1 MFYASALRGFLLF
14 GNKKMNRLEN
24 ENYRQ
29 GFSPQDE
36 LPPVSPEVKF
46 WFPVPEPEQ
55 VNLEARIRPER
66 IQIPEQV
73 IGKLKGYVQD
83 ALHEISGYSK
93 PELDG
98 VVVGLSGGID
108 STTTAA
114 LCRDALS
121 GTRYFVKGLIMGRA
135 PEGQQGDMN
144 DVEYQDVILAIQSAR
159 DMNIDY
165 EYIDINPLVEAVR
178 QTFPDAKPWELSGIL
193 PRLRASLLYQVADN
207 DNAICAGTTNGTEF
221 ILAAFSV
228 GGPAGHFQPFIDFYK
243 SEVYKIAEMLG
254 VPDYIRERRPAISE
268 LGIYDE
274 QLYGA
279 SCYVLDPIL
288 RRMNWQKRSPE
299 KVARELGHDVEWLRR
314 IKELRIEGERGR
326 KYQPAFVVGRGYK
339 IKVKPD
345 VKFDRDR
352 YFNNLF

>member
-1 MFYASALRGFLLF
+1 
-14 GNKKMNRLEN
+14 MNRFEN
-24 ENYRQ
+24 ENNRQ
-29 GFSPQDE
+29 TFSPHE
-36 LPPVSPEVKF
+36 KLPPISPEVKF
-46 WFPVPEPEQ
+46 WFPVPEPGQ
-55 VNLEARIRPER
+55 VNYEARIRPER

-73 IGKLKGYVQD
+73 VDKLKGYVQD
-83 ALHEISGYSK
+83 TLQEISGYSK
-93 PELDG
+93 LKLDG

-121 GTRYFVKGLIMGRA
+121 DTRYFVKGLIMGRA

-144 DVEYQDVILAIQSAR
+144 DVEYQDATLAIQSAK
-159 DMNIDY
+159 DIGINY
-165 EYIDINPLVEAVR
+165 EYIDISPLVETVR
-178 QTFPDAKPWELSGIL
+178 KTFPNAEPWELSGIL
-193 PRLRASLLYQVADN
+193 PRLRASLLYQAADN

-254 VPDYIRERRPAISE
+254 APEYIRDRHPAISE

-288 RRMNWQKRSPE
+288 RRMNWQKKSPE
-299 KVARELGHDVEWLRR
+299 RVAKELGHDVEWLRK
-314 IKELRIEGERGR
+314 IMELRIEGERGR
-326 KYQPAFVVGRGYK
+326 KYPPAFVVGRGYK

>member
-1 MFYASALRGFLLF
+1 MSKAENHLQYFNSQEQLL
-14 GNKKMNRLEN
+14 
-24 ENYRQ
+24 
-29 GFSPQDE
+29 PI
-36 LPPVSPEVKF
+36 SPEVKF
-46 WFPVPEPEQ
+46 WFPLPEPGQ
-55 VNLEARIRPER
+55 VNFEARIRPER
-66 IQIPEQV
+66 VQFPEQV
-73 IGKLKGYVQD
+73 IDKLKDYVRNV
-83 ALHEISGYSK
+83 LKEISGYSK

-98 VVVGLSGGID
+98 IIVGLSGGID
-108 STTTAA
+108 STTTVA

-135 PEGQQGDMN
+135 PEGQQGAMN
-144 DVEYQDVILAIQSAR
+144 PVEYQDVIYAIQSAK
-159 DMNIDY
+159 DMGIEY
-165 EYIDINPLVEAVR
+165 QYIDITPLVEAVY
-178 QTFPDAKPWELSGIL
+178 QIFPNATPWELSGIL
-193 PRLRASLLYQVADN
+193 PRLRATLLYQTADN
-207 DNAICAGTTNGTEF
+207 NNAICAGTTNGTEF

-288 RRMNWQKRSPE
+288 RRMNWQKKSPE
-299 KVARELGHDVEWLRR
+299 IVARELGHNVEWLRR

-326 KYQPAFVVGRGYK
+326 KYPPTFTVGRGYK

>member
-1 MFYASALRGFLLF
+1 MYGI
-14 GNKKMNRLEN
+14 EN

-29 GFSPQDE
+29 DFSPQGE

-46 WFPVPEPEQ
+46 WFPVPEPGQ
-55 VNLEARIRPER
+55 INYEARIRPER
-66 IQIPEQV
+66 IRIPEPV
-73 IGKLKGYVQD
+73 IDSLKGYVRETLQ
-83 ALHEISGYSK
+83 EISGYSK

-98 VVVGLSGGID
+98 VVIGLSGGID
-108 STTTAA
+108 STATAA
-114 LCRDALS
+114 LCKEALL
-121 GTRYFVKGLIMGRA
+121 GTEYFVKGIILGRA

-144 DVEYQDVILAIQSAR
+144 AVEYQDVMLAIQSAK
-159 DMNIDY
+159 DMDIDY
-165 EYIDINPLVEAVR
+165 EYVDINPLVDAVH
-178 QTFPDAKPWELSGIL
+178 QVFPKSQPWELSGIL
-193 PRLRASLLYQVADN
+193 PRLRASLLYQAADN
-207 DNAICAGTTNGTEF
+207 NNAICAGTTNGTEF

-228 GGPAGHFQPFIDFYK
+228 GGPAGHFQPFVDFYK
-243 SEVYKIAEMLG
+243 SEVYKIAEMLR
-254 VPDYIRERRPAISE
+254 VPDYIRERRPGISE

-288 RRMNWQKRSPE
+288 RRMNWQKKSPE
-299 KVARELGHDVEWLRR
+299 KVAKELGHNVEWLRR

-326 KYQPAFVVGRGYK
+326 KYPPAFVVGRGYK

-352 YFNNLF
+352 YFNNLSG

>member
-1 MFYASALRGFLLF
+1 MSGI
-14 GNKKMNRLEN
+14 EN

-29 GFSPQDE
+29 GFSLHEE
-36 LPPVSPEVKF
+36 LLPVSPEVKF
-46 WFPVPEPEQ
+46 WFPVPEPGQ
-55 VNLEARIRPER
+55 VNYEARIRPER
-66 IQIPEQV
+66 IRIPEPV
-73 IGKLKGYVQD
+73 IGSLKDYVRETLQK
-83 ALHEISGYSK
+83 ISGYSK

-98 VVVGLSGGID
+98 VVIGLSGGVD
-108 STTTAA
+108 STATAA
-114 LCRDALS
+114 LCKEALS
-121 GTRYFVKGLIMGRA
+121 GTRYSVKGVILGRA

-144 DVEYQDVILAIQSAR
+144 TVEYQDVMFAIQSAR
-159 DMNIDY
+159 DMGIDY
-165 EYIDINPLVEAVR
+165 EYVDISPLIDAVY
-178 QTFPDAKPWELSGIL
+178 QVFPKAQPWELSGVL
-193 PRLRASLLYQVADN
+193 PRLRSTLLYQAADSS
-207 DNAICAGTTNGTEF
+207 NAICAGTTNGTEF

-243 SEVYKIAEMLG
+243 SEVYKIAEILG
-254 VPDYIRERRPAISE
+254 VPDYIRDKRPAISE

-288 RRMNWQKRSPE
+288 RRMNWQKKSPE
-299 KVARELGHDVEWLRR
+299 RVARELGHDVEWLRR

-326 KYQPAFVVGRGYK
+326 KYPPTFVVGRGYK

-352 YFNNLF
+352 YFNNLSR

>member
-1 MFYASALRGFLLF
+1 
-14 GNKKMNRLEN
+14 MNRFEN

-29 GFSPQDE
+29 TFSPRDK
-36 LPPVSPEVKF
+36 LPPISPEIKF
-46 WFPVPEPEQ
+46 WFPVPEPGQ
-55 VNLEARIRPER
+55 VNHEARIRPEK

-73 IGKLKGYVQD
+73 VGKLKDYVRD
-83 ALHEISGYSK
+83 ALQEISGYSK
-93 PELDG
+93 LKLDG

-121 GTRYFVKGLIMGRA
+121 DTRYFVKGLIMGRA

-144 DVEYQDVILAIQSAR
+144 DVEYQDATLAIQSAK
-159 DMNIDY
+159 DIGINY
-165 EYIDINPLVEAVR
+165 EYIDISPLVETVR
-178 QTFPDAKPWELSGIL
+178 KTFPNAEPWELSGIL
-193 PRLRASLLYQVADN
+193 PRLRASLLYQAADN

-243 SEVYKIAEMLG
+243 SEVYKIAEILG
-254 VPDYIRERRPAISE
+254 APEYIRDRHPAISE

-288 RRMNWQKRSPE
+288 RRMNWQKKSPE
-299 KVARELGHDVEWLRR
+299 RVAKELGHDVEWLRK
-314 IKELRIEGERGR
+314 IMELRIEGERGR
-326 KYQPAFVVGRGYK
+326 KYPPAFVVGRGYK

>member
-1 MFYASALRGFLLF
+1 M
-14 GNKKMNRLEN
+14 LERI
-24 ENYRQ
+24 NYRQ
-29 GFSPQDE
+29 NFNFSEE
-36 LPPVSPEVKF
+36 LLPVSPEVKI
-46 WFPVPEPEQ
+46 WFPVPEPGQ
-55 VNLEARIRPER
+55 VNFEARIKPER
-66 IQIPEQV
+66 IYIPEQV
-73 IGKLKGYVQD
+73 IDKLKNYIRNT
-83 ALHEISGYSK
+83 LHVISGYSK

-98 VVVGLSGGID
+98 IVVGLSGGID

-135 PEGQQGDMN
+135 PEGEQGNMN
-144 DVEYQDVILAIQSAR
+144 PVEYQDVAYAIQSAR
-159 DMNIDY
+159 DMGIDY
-165 EYIDINPLVEAVR
+165 QYIDMTPLVEAVY
-178 QTFPDAKPWELSGIL
+178 QIFPNAGPWELSGIL
-193 PRLRASLLYQVADN
+193 PRLRASLLYQAADN
-207 DNAICAGTTNGTEF
+207 NNAICAGTTNGTEF

-228 GGPAGHFQPFIDFYK
+228 GGPAGHFQPFLDFYK

-254 VPDYIRERRPAISE
+254 VPDYIRNRRPAISE

-288 RRMNWQKRSPE
+288 RRMNWQKKSPE
-299 KVARELGHDVEWLRR
+299 RVARELGHDVEWLRR

-326 KYQPAFVVGRGYK
+326 KYPPAFVVGRGYK

-352 YFNNLF
+352 YFNNLFE

>member
-1 MFYASALRGFLLF
+1 
-14 GNKKMNRLEN
+14 MNRSEN
-24 ENYRQ
+24 ANYRQ
-29 GFSPQDE
+29 NFSPQE
-36 LPPVSPEVKF
+36 VLPPVSPEVKF
-46 WFPVPEPEQ
+46 WFPVPEPGQ

-66 IQIPEQV
+66 IQIPGQV
-73 IGKLKGYVQD
+73 IDKLKDYVQE

-135 PEGQQGDMN
+135 PEGQQGNMN
-144 DVEYQDVILAIQSAR
+144 LVEYQDVTYAIQSAR
-159 DMNIDY
+159 DMGIDY
-165 EYIDINPLVEAVR
+165 EYVDISPLVEAVY
-178 QTFPDAKPWELSGIL
+178 QTFPNAKLWELSGIL
-193 PRLRASLLYQVADN
+193 PRLRASLLYQAADN
-207 DNAICAGTTNGTEF
+207 SNAICAGTTNGTEF

-254 VPDYIRERRPAISE
+254 VPDYTRKRRPGISE

-326 KYQPAFVVGRGYK
+326 KYPPAFVVGRGYK

-352 YFNNLF
+352 YFDDLF

>member
-1 MFYASALRGFLLF
+1 
-14 GNKKMNRLEN
+14 MNRLEN
-24 ENYRQ
+24 ENYRR
-29 GFSPQDE
+29 GFSSQEQP
-36 LPPVSPEVKF
+36 PPVSPEVKF
-46 WFPVPEPEQ
+46 WFPIPEPGQ
-55 VNLEARIRPER
+55 VNYEARIRPER

-73 IGKLKGYVQD
+73 IDKLKEYVRDTLQ
-83 ALHEISGYSK
+83 EISGYSK

-98 VVVGLSGGID
+98 IIVGLSGGID

-114 LCRDALS
+114 LCRDALLR
-121 GTRYFVKGLIMGRA
+121 TRYFVKGIIMGRA
-135 PEGQQGDMN
+135 PEGQQGSMN
-144 DVEYQDVILAIQSAR
+144 PVEYQDVTCAIQSAK
-159 DMNIDY
+159 DMGIDY
-165 EYIDINPLVEAVR
+165 EYIDITPLVEALYR
-178 QTFPDAKPWELSGIL
+178 IFPNAKPWELSGVL
-193 PRLRASLLYQVADN
+193 PRLRASLLYQAADN
-207 DNAICAGTTNGTEF
+207 SNAVCAGTTNGTEF

-228 GGPAGHFQPFIDFYK
+228 GGPSGHFQPFIDFYK

-254 VPDYIRERRPAISE
+254 VPKYVRERRPAISE

-279 SCYVLDPIL
+279 SCYILDPIL
-288 RRMNWQKRSPE
+288 RRMNWQMRSPE
-299 KVARELGHDVEWLRR
+299 RVAKELGHDVEWLRR

-326 KYQPAFVVGRGYK
+326 KYPPAFIVGRGYK